1 MVKLLENIEVNK
13 ILTVVLH
20 TVLIKVWFLGNYI
33 KAVKKAWVLILNA
46 SLTTVL

>member
-1 MVKLLENIEVNK
+1 MVKLLENIKVNK

-33 KAVKKAWVLILNA
+33 KAVRRLGF
-46 SLTTVL
+46 